1 MISKRDLKEHEL
13 TNIESYYDFI
23 VNSQVNGQFKQV
35 QSLINELSSN
45 QKKDALD
52 YISNLYAPD
61 NVPDYVNKVQSKI
74 LESI

>member
-13 TNIESYYDFI
+13 TNIEEYFEYI
-23 VNSQVNGQFKQV
+23 VNSQVNGQFTQV
-35 QSLINELSSN
+35 QNLINELSSN

-61 NVPDYVNKVQSKI
+61 NTPDYVNKVQSKI